1 MDTAPAKPTPRTD
14 DRRVR
19 RIALASFVITF
30 PIARLLV
37 YMIMARTLPDLY
49 LNLGGTHVHHLNY
62 GIFALAIVGAALLF
76 WTPGRRAR
84 RVLAVL
90 YGVGMA
96 LTFDEFGMWLH
107 LGGSY
112 WQRSSF
118 DAVVVVLGL
127 LALLAYGGSLRS
139 LRRRSALMLITAAC
153 LAVYFAYVYR
163 DYANLLAASSAQRL
177 HRLEADGPQ

>member
-1 MDTAPAKPTPRTD
+1 MDAANATPAPHKD
-14 DRRVR
+14 HRRLR
-19 RIALASFVITF
+19 RIALASFVIAF
-30 PIARLLV
+30 LVARLLV
-37 YMIMARTLPDLY
+37 YLIMARTLPDLY
-49 LNLGGTHVHHLNY
+49 LHLGGTHVHHLNF

-127 LALLAYGGSLRS
+127 FGLLAYGGTLRQ
-139 LRRRSALMLITAAC
+139 LRPRSMLMLLAAVG
-153 LAVYFAYVYR
+153 LAGWFAYVYR
-163 DYANLLAASSAQRL
+163 DYANLLAANGAQRL
-177 HRLEADGPQ
+177 HRLEAAGPR

>member
-1 MDTAPAKPTPRTD
+1 MDTATTKPAPHAD
-14 DRRVR
+14 DRRLR
-19 RIALASFVITF
+19 RIALASFVITVLV
-30 PIARLLV
+30 ARLLV
-37 YMIMARTLPDLY
+37 YLIMARTLPDLY
-49 LNLGGTHVHHLNY
+49 LHLGGTHVHHLNF

-127 LALLAYGGSLRS
+127 FGLLAYGGTLRT
-139 LRRRSALMLITAAC
+139 LRRRSALMLVAAVL
-153 LAVYFAYVYR
+153 LAGYFAYVYR
-163 DYANLLAASSAQRL
+163 DYARLLATSQAERL
-177 HRLEADGPQ
+177 HRLEADGPR